1 MEHWVYGTDDDE
13 PPNKECSWCDDA
25 SKQHH
30 AELKR
35 TCAESSKPDTSDDA
49 AVTNA
54 PGDPSWARLEP
65 HPENARPPP
74 YMDPPQQHF
83 TFAPAAVEWTPETAE
98 DDYSYQDPSLPP
110 GVIDISAELR
120 WRFRE
125 RQRQRMWI
133 DRTTPGTQLPIQPW
147 MQQKIMAHLRVA
159 TFARAREMESSIHY
173 PLGVM
178 NAQLSVI
185 SIHGETITE
194 DHIESVTLCE

>member
-1 MEHWVYGTDDDE
+1 MLWWHGLTVYGKTGPMEHWVYGTDDDE

-74 YMDPPQQHF
+74 QMDPPNLQF
-83 TFAPAAVEWTPETAE
+83 TFAPEKVEWTPETADE
-98 DDYSYQDPSLPP
+98 DESYQDPRLPP
-110 GVIDISAELR
+110 GVIESRRSCGGVTASDSVKANGQNNCSCQKWIVQRRPNEVARTPKRAAALVRRPRGNHEEL
-120 WRFRE
+120 
-125 RQRQRMWI
+125 
-133 DRTTPGTQLPIQPW
+133 
-147 MQQKIMAHLRVA
+147 
-159 TFARAREMESSIHY
+159 
-173 PLGVM
+173 
-178 NAQLSVI
+178 
-185 SIHGETITE
+185 
-194 DHIESVTLCE
+194 